1 MQRRLG
7 EHGTKVYFV
16 KQLQVKEGDGADADR
31 GRWVM
36 AMPVIILKSS
46 PAT

>member
-16 KQLQVKEGDGADADR
+16 KQLQVKEGDGADADSR
-31 GRWVM
+31 
-36 AMPVIILKSS
+36 S
-46 PAT
+46 ATEPTWAS